1 VTASVLSLDIESW
14 APHRLHGPERV
25 WPESN
30 CYVDL
35 WIGLLHALGFEPAA
49 ALGSALTMDLEGDQ
63 WTFVKIPP
71 DELEAL
77 YGIVVKELT
86 IWRSLIEHVQEQV
99 LQRRLVLVEVDAF
112 ALPDTA
118 GISYRT
124 EHAKTTIA
132 VEAIDVEQGRLR
144 YFHNAGYYAL
154 DRADFEQLLPRE
166 PDSTRLPPYV
176 EIVVLG
182 RRTPRPTLE
191 LGAIARASLRRH
203 VDRMPPLNPVTR
215 YRARL
220 AADVGWLRHK
230 DLGVFHRYAFAN
242 FRQCGAAAEFGAA
255 FLRWLEAEGE
265 GGLGTAALHLD
276 TLARGAKALQF
287 QVARVVGSPRRIDP
301 APVLD
306 TMEEA
311 WASAATQLRA
321 WRDRATRI
329 PVGET

>member
-1 VTASVLSLDIESW
+1 VTASILSLDVESW
-14 APHRLHGPERV
+14 VPHRLHRPDRV

-49 ALGSALTMDLEGDQ
+49 ALASALAMDLEGDQ

-86 IWRSLIEHVQEQV
+86 IWRPLIEHVEEQV
-99 LQRRLVLVEVDAF
+99 LQGRLVLVEVDAF

-118 GISYRT
+118 GVSYRT

-132 VEAIDVEQGRLR
+132 VEAIDVGQCRLR

-166 PDSTRLPPYV
+166 PESTRLPPYV

-182 RRTPRPTLE
+182 RRTPRPTPE
-191 LGAIARASLRRH
+191 LAAIARALLRRH
-203 VDRMPPLNPVTR
+203 VDRMPSVNPVTR
-215 YRARL
+215 YRTRL
-220 AADVGWLRHK
+220 PADVDWLRHK

-255 FLRWLEAEGE
+255 LLRWIEANGE
-265 GGLGTAALHLD
+265 DGLGTAALHLD
-276 TLARGAKALQF
+276 ALAGGAKALQF
-287 QVARVVGSPRRIDP
+287 QVARVVGSQRRIDP
-301 APVLD
+301 TPVLD
-306 TMEEA
+306 TMESA
-311 WASAATQLRA
+311 WAAAATHLRT
-321 WRDRATRI
+321 WRDRAARI
-329 PVGET
+329 PVSEA